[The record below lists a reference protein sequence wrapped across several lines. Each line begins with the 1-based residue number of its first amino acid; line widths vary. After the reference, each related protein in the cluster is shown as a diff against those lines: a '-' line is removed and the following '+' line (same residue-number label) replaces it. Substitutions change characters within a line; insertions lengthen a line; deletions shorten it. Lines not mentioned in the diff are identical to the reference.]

1 VTILDSG
8 IDPDHIDLVGKVD
21 LTNSATFVTSSPC
34 GAADTA
40 SFVDRRWHGTFVASQ
55 ITINNV
61 GIAGVAP
68 LTTVV
73 GVKVFRC
80 DGTGSFADIIAG
92 ILYAASLEDV
102 DIINLSLG
110 AWLLKNTPGGGAL
123 VSALN
128 AAVNFA
134 NSQGK
139 LVVSAAGN
147 DAHNLDRDK
156 SGTSVPAQSGAAI
169 SIYATDLSDDLASYS
184 NFGRSGTW
192 VGAPGGDFPIPHGP
206 GPSIRHHRSMLE
218 RIARHAV
225 RAGQLPHRN
234 RHELRGA
241 LGGRGCGAGRRQG
254 VERRSIEWRPAENDP
269 QQDGCRPWQAGRRHR
284 LQPRPG
290 RRCQRGAVIGHAL
303 ALAGARVGGGLS
315 LLPTRSHSTVGRR
328 RPKRQVTPEPCAAPG
343 ERSRECIATLDPWKA
358 TRCDERRSAVRE
370 RRLPVAD

>member
-1 VTILDSG
+1 MTILDSG

-55 ITINNV
+55 ITTNNV

-147 DAHNLDRDK
+147 DALNLDRDK

-192 VGAPGGDFPIPHGP
+192 VGAPGGDFPNPHAPLPGCLLDPALQSVIIGACSSASLVMPCGP
-206 GPSIRHHRSMLE
+206 GSYLIGIGTSFAAPLVAGVAALVDGKASNAGALNG
-218 RIARHAV
+218 
-225 RAGQLPHRN
+225 GQLKTI
-234 RHELRGA
+234 LSKTA
-241 LGGRGCGAGRRQG
+241 DLGRQG
-254 VERRSIEWRPAENDP
+254 VDIDFSH
-269 QQDGCRPWQAGRRHR
+269 GR
-284 LQPRPG
+284 
-290 RRCQRGAVIGHAL
+290 VD
-303 ALAGARVGGGLS
+303 
-315 LLPTRSHSTVGRR
+315 
-328 RPKRQVTPEPCAAPG
+328 AAN
-343 ERSRECIATLDPWKA
+343 
-358 TRCDERRSAVRE
+358 AVR
-370 RRLPVAD
+370 